1 MAVARRKTVR
11 AGKPTTKTRTN
22 KRSASKK
29 AAPTRPKKSV
39 ALRSPPRRKAGK
51 QARKQTAVKTPL
63 GLRFREG
70 CGGTI
75 HIVERFGTSV
85 DQVSQTCQIK
95 LAWIE
100 QRDLSKEGRGPS
112 HRSERT
118 KRAAKGSLAVSAR
131 TWRAMA
137 AAGHSMRLMI
147 LGRLL
152 EGPATYQSLKHA
164 TKLKPGPLYHHINQ
178 LRLAGLILPKQR
190 DLYELTRGGR
200 NLVIALALIGPLIGD
215 RRRRP
220 IQRGS

>member
-1 MAVARRKTVR
+1 MKTLL
-11 AGKPTTKTRTN
+11 
-22 KRSASKK
+22 S
-29 AAPTRPKKSV
+29 
-39 ALRSPPRRKAGK
+39 
-51 QARKQTAVKTPL
+51 
-63 GLRFREG
+63 LRFREG
-70 CGGTI
+70 CAGAI
-75 HIVERFGTSV
+75 HIVERFGTGV
-85 DQVSQTCQIK
+85 DQVSQTCQIN

-100 QRDLSKEGRGPS
+100 KRDPSKESRGPS
-112 HRSERT
+112 NRSGRT
-118 KRAAKGSLAVSAR
+118 KRTGGGSLVVSAR

-137 AAGHSMRLMI
+137 AVGHAVRLKF

-152 EGPATYQSLKHA
+152 DGPATYQSLKHS

-200 NLVIALALIGPLIGD
+200 NLVIALSLIGPLIGD

>member
-11 AGKPTTKTRTN
+11 AGKSTKKTRTN
-22 KRSASKK
+22 ERSASKR
-29 AAPTRPKKSV
+29 ATPARLKKSV
-39 ALRSPPRRKAGK
+39 ALGSRPRRKAGK
-51 QARKQTAVKTPL
+51 QARKLPAIKAPL

-137 AAGHSMRLMI
+137 AVGHAVRLKI

-152 EGPATYQSLKHA
+152 DGPATYQSLKHT

-200 NLVIALALIGPLIGD
+200 NLVIALTLIGPLIGD

-220 IQRGS
+220 IQR

>member
-1 MAVARRKTVR
+1 MAVTRRKNVR
-11 AGKPTTKTRTN
+11 AGKRTTKARTRKKTV
-22 KRSASKK
+22 SK
-29 AAPTRPKKSV
+29 RPKPAKPEKPI
-39 ALRSPPRRKAGK
+39 ALRSRRNRKAGK
-51 QARKQTAVKTPL
+51 LAKKRPAVKTAIRP
-63 GLRFREG
+63 RFREG

-75 HIVERFGTSV
+75 HIVERFGTYV
-85 DQVSQTCQIK
+85 DQVSQTCQID
-95 LAWIE
+95 LALIG
-100 QRDLSKEGRGPS
+100 GRNGS
-112 HRSERT
+112 HHAGRIKRT
-118 KRAAKGSLAVSAR
+118 VGGALGVSAR

-137 AAGHSMRLMI
+137 AVGHAVRLKI

-152 EGPATYQSLKHA
+152 DGPATYQSLKHT